1 MHHYP
6 FTVAALLLTL
16 LVYVW
21 ATMKVGRARA
31 TFGVKAPAVH
41 GDENFE
47 RVFRAH
53 QNTVEQMILFLPLL
67 AVAAWLWG
75 DRAAAIYGVV
85 WSVGRVLYVEGYAR
99 AAGKRELGF
108 YLSGALSVLVLI
120 ALIGTLIWAH
130 IGA

>member
-6 FTVAALLLTL
+6 FTVASLLLAL

-21 ATMKVGRARA
+21 ATLKVGRARA
-31 TFGVKAPAVH
+31 KFGVKAPAVH

-67 AVAAWLWG
+67 ALAAWLWG
-75 DRAAAIYGVV
+75 DRGAAIYGLV
-85 WSVGRVLYVEGYAR
+85 WSVGRILYVEGYAR
-99 AAGKRELGF
+99 EAGKRELGF
-108 YLSGALSVLVLI
+108 MLSGALSLLVL
-120 ALIGTLIWAH
+120 LGLLGTLVWAH
-130 IGA
+130 LA

>member
-6 FTVAALLLTL
+6 FTVAALLLAL
-16 LVYVW
+16 LVYIW

-31 TFGVKAPAVH
+31 AFGVKAPAVH
-41 GDENFE
+41 GHEDFE

-53 QNTVEQMILFLPLL
+53 QNTVEQFVLFFPLL
-67 AVAAWLWG
+67 ALAAWLWG

-99 AAGKRELGF
+99 AAGKREIGF
-108 YLSGALSVLVLI
+108 YLSGLLSLLVLVG
-120 ALIGTLIWAH
+120 LIGTLIWTH
-130 IGA
+130 IDA

>member
-6 FTVAALLLTL
+6 YTVAALLLAL

-21 ATMKVGRARA
+21 ATYRVGRARA

-53 QNTVEQMILFLPLL
+53 QNTVEQMIIFLPLL

-75 DRAAAIYGVV
+75 DLGAAIYGLI
-85 WSVGRVLYVEGYAR
+85 WSLGRILYVEGYAR
-99 AAGKRELGF
+99 DAGKRELGF
-108 YLSGALSVLVLI
+108 MLSGMLSLLVLVGL
-120 ALIGTLIWAH
+120 LGTLVWQH
-130 IGA
+130 IA

>member
-6 FTVAALLLTL
+6 YTVGALLLAL

-21 ATMKVGRARA
+21 ATLKVGRARA
-31 TFGVKAPAVH
+31 KFGVRAPAVH

-53 QNTVEQMILFLPLL
+53 QNTVEQMVLFLPLL

-75 DRAAAIYGVV
+75 DRGAAIYGLV
-85 WSVGRVLYVEGYAR
+85 WSLGRVLYVEGYAR

-108 YLSGALSVLVLI
+108 MLSGALSLLVL
-120 ALIGTLIWAH
+120 LGLVGTLVWRH
-130 IGA
+130 FG

>member
-1 MHHYP
+1 MMNHYP
-6 FTVAALLLTL
+6 LTVGALLLAL

-21 ATMKVGRARA
+21 ATFKVGRARA
-31 TFGVKAPAVH
+31 KFGVVAPAIH

-67 AVAAWLWG
+67 AVAAWVWG
-75 DRAAAIYGVV
+75 DLAAAIYGLV
-85 WSVGRVLYVEGYAR
+85 WSLGRILYVEGYAR

-108 YLSGALSVLVLI
+108 MLSGALSLLVLL
-120 ALIGTLIWAH
+120 ALLGTLAWAH
-130 IGA
+130 LA

>member
-6 FTVAALLLTL
+6 FTVAALLLAL

-21 ATMKVGRARA
+21 ATYRVGRARS

-41 GDENFE
+41 GDVNFE

-53 QNTVEQMILFLPLL
+53 QNTLEQMIIFLPLL

-75 DRAAAIYGVV
+75 DRGAALYGLV
-85 WSVGRVLYVEGYAR
+85 WSLGRILYVEGYAR
-99 AAGKRELGF
+99 EAGKRELGF
-108 YLSGALSVLVLI
+108 MLSGLLSLLVLVGL
-120 ALIGTLIWAH
+120 LGTLVWAH
-130 IGA
+130 VA